1 MGLREFRYGSGRIK
15 LVLLHKLGTFGNLT
29 GNYLS
34 VNTFS
39 QSLIIFLLRCD
50 RCNGDIF
57 TFNDLDVVHI
67 VENLRVVRPIHHSL
81 FVVIFA

>member
-1 MGLREFRYGSGRIK
+1 MGLREFWYGSGRVE
-15 LVLLHKLGTFGNLT
+15 LVLLDKLGTFRNLT
-29 GNYLS
+29 GNYLG

-50 RCNGDIF
+50 RCNCDVF

-67 VENLRVVRPIHHSL
+67 VENLRVVGPIHHSL
-81 FVVIFA
+81 FVVIFS